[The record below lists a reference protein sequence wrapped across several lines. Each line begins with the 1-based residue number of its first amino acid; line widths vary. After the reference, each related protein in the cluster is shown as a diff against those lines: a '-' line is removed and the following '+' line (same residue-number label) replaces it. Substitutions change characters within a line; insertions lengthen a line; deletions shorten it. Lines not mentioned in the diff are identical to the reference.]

1 MTTYSANDMARKII
15 TLEDYPLPET
25 NVYEHRLLA
34 TIIQDYTLANE
45 VMSIIK
51 REMFSCEQTQHIWDV
66 FCDMYYKKETIDMLT
81 ILPRVDKKYYL
92 DNILSA
98 QTEFSPNATIDLAL
112 GFLDTYIKRMAYIES
127 VTALQKITNG
137 APSDVIRDGFDTFSK
152 RVTSG
157 IGNKVGDD
165 ASEIA
170 NELADELS
178 KGIITRVST
187 HIRTL
192 DYFTYGG
199 FNGGNLVIL
208 AARPSVGK
216 TTIAMQIAQAASADN
231 NKTLVFSLEM
241 TKKELVQRLLQSTG
255 LVSQYELVT
264 HNINWDNYE
273 KALGMVVNSNL
284 IINDDAYNIHDIR
297 HKIITS
303 VKTQGVKMVMIDYL
317 QLMKGADPRMSK
329 NDQVGELTS
338 ALKQTA
344 KQCNIPIIVLSQLS
358 RESVRENRSPQ
369 LYDLRSSG
377 AIEQDADIVI
387 MLERS
392 KDDMGAIID
401 NKIDMWIRKNR
412 AGKCNFD
419 NPIRLKG
426 NEYYTNFVEE

>member
-1 MTTYSANDMARKII
+1 MARKIL

-51 REMFSCEQTQHIWDV
+51 REMFSCKQTQQIWDV

-98 QTEFSPNATIDLAL
+98 QAEFSPIATMDLAL

-137 APSDVIRDGFDTFSK
+137 VSSDVIREGFDTFSK

-170 NELADELS
+170 NELADDLS
-178 KGIITRVST
+178 KGIITRVAT

-273 KALGMVVNSNL
+273 RALGMVVNSNL

-317 QLMKGADPRMSK
+317 QLMKGANPMMSK

-338 ALKQTA
+338 ILKQTA
-344 KQCNIPIIVLSQLS
+344 KQCNIPIIVLSQLNRAS
-358 RESVRENRSPQ
+358 ASENRSPQ
-369 LYDLRSSG
+369 LYDLRDSG
-377 AIEQDADIVI
+377 AIEQDADIVV

-426 NEYYTNFVEE
+426 NEYYTNFEEE

>member
-1 MTTYSANDMARKII
+1 MTTYSANDMARKIL

-51 REMFSCEQTQHIWDV
+51 REMFSCKQTQQIWDV

-98 QTEFSPNATIDLAL
+98 QAVFSPIATMDLAL

-137 APSDVIRDGFDTFSK
+137 VSSDVIREGFDTFSK

-178 KGIITRVST
+178 KGKITRVAT

-241 TKKELVQRLLQSTG
+241 TKKELVQRMLQSTG

-273 KALGMVVNSNL
+273 RALGMVVNSNL

-338 ALKQTA
+338 ILKQTA

-369 LYDLRSSG
+369 LYDLRDSG
-377 AIEQDADIVI
+377 SIEQDADIVV

>member
-1 MTTYSANDMARKII
+1 MARKII

-98 QTEFSPNATIDLAL
+98 QAVFSPIATMDLAL

-137 APSDVIRDGFDTFSK
+137 GSSDVIREGFDTFSK

-178 KGIITRVST
+178 KGKITRVAT

-241 TKKELVQRLLQSTG
+241 TKKELVQRMLQSTG

-273 KALGMVVNSNL
+273 RALGMVVNSNL

-369 LYDLRSSG
+369 LYDLRDSG
-377 AIEQDADIVI
+377 SIEQDADIVV

>member
-1 MTTYSANDMARKII
+1 MARKIL
-15 TLEDYPLPET
+15 TLDEYPLPET

-51 REMFSCEQTQHIWDV
+51 REMFSCKQTQQIWDV

-92 DNILSA
+92 DNIISA
-98 QTEFSPNATIDLAL
+98 QAEFSPNATIDLAL

-137 APSDVIRDGFDTFSK
+137 ASSDVIREGFDTFSK

-178 KGIITRVST
+178 KGIITRVAT

-199 FNGGNLVIL
+199 FNGGNLIIL

-273 KALGMVVNSNL
+273 RALGMVVNSNL

-317 QLMKGADPRMSK
+317 QLMKGANPRMSK

-369 LYDLRSSG
+369 LYDLRDSG
-377 AIEQDADIVI
+377 SIEQDADIVV

>member
-1 MTTYSANDMARKII
+1 MARKIL

-51 REMFSCEQTQHIWDV
+51 REMFSCKQTQQIWDV

-98 QTEFSPNATIDLAL
+98 QAEFSPIATMDLAL

-137 APSDVIRDGFDTFSK
+137 VSSDVIREGFDTFSK

-170 NELADELS
+170 NELADDLS
-178 KGIITRVST
+178 KGIITRVAT

-273 KALGMVVNSNL
+273 RALGMVVNSNL

-317 QLMKGADPRMSK
+317 QLMKGANPMMSK

-338 ALKQTA
+338 ILKQTA
-344 KQCNIPIIVLSQLS
+344 KQCNIPIIVLSQLNRAS
-358 RESVRENRSPQ
+358 ASENRSPQ
-369 LYDLRSSG
+369 LYDLRDSG
-377 AIEQDADIVI
+377 AIEQDADIVV

>member
-1 MTTYSANDMARKII
+1 MARKIL
-15 TLEDYPLPET
+15 TLDDYPLPET

-51 REMFSCEQTQHIWDV
+51 REMFSCEQTQQIWDV

-98 QTEFSPNATIDLAL
+98 QAVFSPIATMDLAL

-137 APSDVIRDGFDTFSK
+137 VSSDVIREGFDTFSK

-178 KGIITRVST
+178 KGKVTRVAT

-264 HNINWDNYE
+264 HDINWDNYE
-273 KALGMVVNSNL
+273 KALAMVVNSNL

-303 VKTQGVKMVMIDYL
+303 VKMQGVKMVLIDYL
-317 QLMKGADPRMSK
+317 QLMKGANPMLSK

-358 RESVRENRSPQ
+358 RENVRENRSPQ
-369 LYDLRSSG
+369 LYDLRDSG
-377 AIEQDADIVI
+377 CIEQDADIVV

>member
-1 MTTYSANDMARKII
+1 MARKIL

-98 QTEFSPNATIDLAL
+98 QAVFSPIATMDLAL

-137 APSDVIRDGFDTFSK
+137 VSSDVIREGFDTFSK

-178 KGIITRVST
+178 KGKITRVAT

-264 HNINWDNYE
+264 HKINWDNYE

-338 ALKQTA
+338 ILKQTA

-369 LYDLRSSG
+369 LYDLRDSG
-377 AIEQDADIVI
+377 SIEQDADIVV

>member
-1 MTTYSANDMARKII
+1 MTTYSANNMARKIL

-51 REMFSCEQTQHIWDV
+51 REMFSCEQTQQIWDV

-98 QTEFSPNATIDLAL
+98 QAEFSPIATMDLAL

-137 APSDVIRDGFDTFSK
+137 VSSDVIREGFDTFSK
-152 RVTSG
+152 RVTNG

-170 NELADELS
+170 NELADDLS
-178 KGIITRVST
+178 KGIITRVAT

-273 KALGMVVNSNL
+273 RALGMVVNSNL

-369 LYDLRSSG
+369 LYDLRDSG
-377 AIEQDADIVI
+377 AIEQDADIVV

>member
-1 MTTYSANDMARKII
+1 MARKII

-51 REMFSCEQTQHIWDV
+51 REMFSCEQTQQIWDV

-98 QTEFSPNATIDLAL
+98 QAVFSPIATMDLAL

-137 APSDVIRDGFDTFSK
+137 VSSDVIREGFDTFSK

-178 KGIITRVST
+178 KGKITRIAT

-241 TKKELVQRLLQSTG
+241 TKKELVQRMLQSTG

-273 KALGMVVNSNL
+273 RALGMVVNSNL

-369 LYDLRSSG
+369 LYDLRDSG
-377 AIEQDADIVI
+377 SIEQDADIVV

>member
-1 MTTYSANDMARKII
+1 MARRIL
-15 TLEDYPLPET
+15 TLDEYPLPET
-25 NVYEHRLLA
+25 SVYEHRLLA

-51 REMFSCEQTQHIWDV
+51 REMFSCKQTQQIWDV

-317 QLMKGADPRMSK
+317 QLIKGADPRMSM

-377 AIEQDADIVI
+377 AIEQDADIVV

-392 KDDMGAIID
+392 KDDMGGIID
-401 NKIDMWIRKNR
+401 NTIDMWIRKNR

>member
-1 MTTYSANDMARKII
+1 MARKIL

-25 NVYEHRLLA
+25 SVYEHRLLA

-51 REMFSCEQTQHIWDV
+51 REMFSCKQTQQIWDV

-98 QTEFSPNATIDLAL
+98 QAEFSPNATIDLAL

-137 APSDVIRDGFDTFSK
+137 ASSDVIREGFDTFSK

-170 NELADELS
+170 NELADDLS
-178 KGIITRVST
+178 KGIITRVAT

-199 FNGGNLVIL
+199 FNGGNLIIL

-273 KALGMVVNSNL
+273 RALGMVVNSNL

-369 LYDLRSSG
+369 LYDLRDSG
-377 AIEQDADIVI
+377 AIEQDADIVV

>member
-1 MTTYSANDMARKII
+1 MARKIL

-51 REMFSCEQTQHIWDV
+51 REMFSCKQTQQIWDV

-98 QTEFSPNATIDLAL
+98 QAEFSPNATIDLAL

-137 APSDVIRDGFDTFSK
+137 VSSDVIREGFDTFSK

-264 HNINWDNYE
+264 HNINWDNFE
-273 KALGMVVNSNL
+273 RALGMVVNSNL
-284 IINDDAYNIHDIR
+284 IINDDAYNIHEIR

-317 QLMKGADPRMSK
+317 QLIKGADPRMSM

-369 LYDLRSSG
+369 LYDLRDSG
-377 AIEQDADIVI
+377 SIEQDADIVV

>member
-1 MTTYSANDMARKII
+1 MARKIL

-25 NVYEHRLLA
+25 SVYEHRLLA

-51 REMFSCEQTQHIWDV
+51 REMFSCKQTQQIWDV

-98 QTEFSPNATIDLAL
+98 QAEFSPIATMDLAL

-137 APSDVIRDGFDTFSK
+137 VSSDVIREGFDTFSK

-170 NELADELS
+170 NELADDLS
-178 KGIITRVST
+178 KGIITRVAT

-273 KALGMVVNSNL
+273 RALGMVVNSNL

-377 AIEQDADIVI
+377 AIEQDADIVV

>member
-1 MTTYSANDMARKII
+1 MARKIL
-15 TLEDYPLPET
+15 TLDEYPLPET
-25 NVYEHRLLA
+25 SVYEHRLLA

-51 REMFSCEQTQHIWDV
+51 REMFSCKQTQQIWDV

-92 DNILSA
+92 DNILPA
-98 QTEFSPNATIDLAL
+98 QAEFSPNATIDLAL

-137 APSDVIRDGFDTFSK
+137 ASSDVIREGFDTFSK

-178 KGIITRVST
+178 KGKITRVAT

-199 FNGGNLVIL
+199 FNGGNLIIL

-284 IINDDAYNIHDIR
+284 IINDDAYNIHEIR

-303 VKTQGVKMVMIDYL
+303 VKMQGVKMVLIDYL
-317 QLMKGADPRMSK
+317 QLMKGANPRMSK

-369 LYDLRSSG
+369 LYDLRDSG
-377 AIEQDADIVI
+377 SIEQDADIVV

-426 NEYYTNFVEE
+426 NKYYTNFVEE

>member
-1 MTTYSANDMARKII
+1 MARKIL

-51 REMFSCEQTQHIWDV
+51 REMFSCKQTQQIWDV

-92 DNILSA
+92 DNIISA
-98 QTEFSPNATIDLAL
+98 QAEFSPNATIDLAL
-112 GFLDTYIKRMAYIES
+112 GFLDTYIKRMAYFQS

-273 KALGMVVNSNL
+273 RALGMVVNSNL

-317 QLMKGADPRMSK
+317 QLIKGADPRMSM

-377 AIEQDADIVI
+377 AIEQDADIVV

-392 KDDMGAIID
+392 KDDMGGIID
-401 NKIDMWIRKNR
+401 NTIDMWIRKNR

>member
-1 MTTYSANDMARKII
+1 MARKTL

-25 NVYEHRLLA
+25 SVYEHRLLA

-51 REMFSCEQTQHIWDV
+51 REMFSCKQTQQIWDV

-92 DNILSA
+92 DNILPA
-98 QTEFSPNATIDLAL
+98 QAEFSPNATIDLAL
-112 GFLDTYIKRMAYIES
+112 GFLDTYIKRMAYFES

-178 KGIITRVST
+178 KGIITRVAT

-284 IINDDAYNIHDIR
+284 IINDDAYNIHEIR

-317 QLMKGADPRMSK
+317 QLIKGADPRMSM

-377 AIEQDADIVI
+377 AIEQDADIVV

>member
-1 MTTYSANDMARKII
+1 MARKIL

-25 NVYEHRLLA
+25 SFYEHRLLA

-51 REMFSCEQTQHIWDV
+51 REMFSCKQTQQIWDV

-98 QTEFSPNATIDLAL
+98 QAVFSPIATMDLAL

-137 APSDVIRDGFDTFSK
+137 VSSDVIREGFDTFSK

-178 KGIITRVST
+178 KGKITRVAT

-199 FNGGNLVIL
+199 FNGGNLIIL

-264 HNINWDNYE
+264 HKINWDNYE

-369 LYDLRSSG
+369 LYDLRDSG
-377 AIEQDADIVI
+377 SIEQDADIVV

-426 NEYYTNFVEE
+426 NEYYTNFAEE

>member
-1 MTTYSANDMARKII
+1 MARKIL
-15 TLEDYPLPET
+15 TLDEYPLPET

-51 REMFSCEQTQHIWDV
+51 REMFSCKQTQQIWDV

-98 QTEFSPNATIDLAL
+98 QAVFSPIATMDLAL
-112 GFLDTYIKRMAYIES
+112 GFLDTYIKRMAYFES

-137 APSDVIRDGFDTFSK
+137 ASSDVIREGFDTFSK

-178 KGIITRVST
+178 KGIITRVAT

-273 KALGMVVNSNL
+273 RALGMVVNSNL

-317 QLMKGADPRMSK
+317 QLMKGANPRMSK

-369 LYDLRSSG
+369 LYDLRDSG
-377 AIEQDADIVI
+377 SIEQDADIVV

>member
-1 MTTYSANDMARKII
+1 MARKIL

-25 NVYEHRLLA
+25 SVYEHRLLA

-51 REMFSCEQTQHIWDV
+51 REMFSCKQTQQIWDV

-98 QTEFSPNATIDLAL
+98 QAEFSPNATIDLAL

-137 APSDVIRDGFDTFSK
+137 ASSDVIREGFDTFSK

-178 KGIITRVST
+178 KGIITRVAT

-199 FNGGNLVIL
+199 FNGGNLIIL

-317 QLMKGADPRMSK
+317 QLMKGANPRMSK

-369 LYDLRSSG
+369 LYDLRDSG
-377 AIEQDADIVI
+377 AIEQDADIVV

>member
-1 MTTYSANDMARKII
+1 MARKIL
-15 TLEDYPLPET
+15 TLDDYPLPET

-51 REMFSCEQTQHIWDV
+51 REMFSCEQTQQIWDV

-98 QTEFSPNATIDLAL
+98 QAVFSPIATMDLAL

-137 APSDVIRDGFDTFSK
+137 VSSDVIREGFDTFSK

-165 ASEIA
+165 ANEIA

-178 KGIITRVST
+178 KGKVTRVAT

-264 HNINWDNYE
+264 HDINWDNYE

-303 VKTQGVKMVMIDYL
+303 VKMQGVKMVLIDYL
-317 QLMKGADPRMSK
+317 QLMKGDNPMLSK

-358 RESVRENRSPQ
+358 RETVRENRSPQ
-369 LYDLRSSG
+369 LYDLRDSG
-377 AIEQDADIVI
+377 CIEQDADIVV

>member
-1 MTTYSANDMARKII
+1 MARKIL
-15 TLEDYPLPET
+15 TLDDYPLPET

-51 REMFSCEQTQHIWDV
+51 REMFSCEQTQQIWDV

-98 QTEFSPNATIDLAL
+98 QAVFSPIATMDLAL
-112 GFLDTYIKRMAYIES
+112 GFLDTYIKRMAYFES

-137 APSDVIRDGFDTFSK
+137 VSSDVIREGFDTFSK

-165 ASEIA
+165 ANEIA

-178 KGIITRVST
+178 KGKVTRVAT

-264 HNINWDNYE
+264 HDINWDNYE

-303 VKTQGVKMVMIDYL
+303 VKMQGVKMVLIDYL
-317 QLMKGADPRMSK
+317 QLMKGANPMLSK

-358 RESVRENRSPQ
+358 RENVRENRSPQ
-369 LYDLRSSG
+369 LYDLRDSG
-377 AIEQDADIVI
+377 CIEQDADIVV

-419 NPIRLKG
+419 NPIRMKG

>member
-1 MTTYSANDMARKII
+1 MARKIL

-51 REMFSCEQTQHIWDV
+51 REMFSCEQTQQIWDV

-81 ILPRVDKKYYL
+81 ILPKVDKKYYL

-98 QTEFSPNATIDLAL
+98 QAVFSPIATMDLAL

-137 APSDVIRDGFDTFSK
+137 VSSDVIREGFDTFSK

-178 KGIITRVST
+178 KGKVTRVAT

-264 HNINWDNYE
+264 HDINWDNYE

-303 VKTQGVKMVMIDYL
+303 VKMQGVKMVLIDYL
-317 QLMKGADPRMSK
+317 QLMKGANPMLSK

-358 RESVRENRSPQ
+358 RENVRENRSPQ
-369 LYDLRSSG
+369 LYDLRDSG
-377 AIEQDADIVI
+377 CIEQDADIVV

>member
-1 MTTYSANDMARKII
+1 MITYSVNDMARKIL

-51 REMFSCEQTQHIWDV
+51 REMFSCKQTQQIWDV

-92 DNILSA
+92 DNILPA
-98 QTEFSPNATIDLAL
+98 QAEFSQNATIDLAL

-137 APSDVIRDGFDTFSK
+137 APSDVIREGFDTFSQ

-178 KGIITRVST
+178 KGIITRVAT

-273 KALGMVVNSNL
+273 RALGMVVNSNL

-317 QLMKGADPRMSK
+317 QLIKGADPRLSM

-377 AIEQDADIVI
+377 AIEQDADIVV

>member
-1 MTTYSANDMARKII
+1 MTTYSANDMARKIL

-25 NVYEHRLLA
+25 SVYEHRLLA

-51 REMFSCEQTQHIWDV
+51 REMFSCKQTQQIWDV

-98 QTEFSPNATIDLAL
+98 QAEFSPNATIDLAL

-137 APSDVIRDGFDTFSK
+137 APSDVIREGFDTFSK

-178 KGIITRVST
+178 KGIITRVAT

-284 IINDDAYNIHDIR
+284 IINDDAYNIHEIR
-297 HKIITS
+297 HKIFTS

-317 QLMKGADPRMSK
+317 QLMKGANPMMSM

-377 AIEQDADIVI
+377 AIEQDADIVV

-426 NEYYTNFVEE
+426 NEYYTNFAEE

>member
-1 MTTYSANDMARKII
+1 MARKIL

-25 NVYEHRLLA
+25 SVYEHRLLA

-51 REMFSCEQTQHIWDV
+51 RDMFSCKQTQQIWDV

-92 DNILSA
+92 DNIISA
-98 QTEFSPNATIDLAL
+98 QAEFSPIATIDLAL

-137 APSDVIRDGFDTFSK
+137 ASSDVIREGFDTFSK

-178 KGIITRVST
+178 KGIITRVAT

-199 FNGGNLVIL
+199 FNGGNLIIL

-241 TKKELVQRLLQSTG
+241 TKKELVQRLIQSTG

-264 HNINWDNYE
+264 HKINWDNYE

-317 QLMKGADPRMSK
+317 QLMKGANPRMSK

-369 LYDLRSSG
+369 LYDLRDSG
-377 AIEQDADIVI
+377 SIEQDADIVV

>member
-1 MTTYSANDMARKII
+1 MARRIL
-15 TLEDYPLPET
+15 TLDEYPLPET
-25 NVYEHRLLA
+25 SIYEHRLLA

-51 REMFSCEQTQHIWDV
+51 REMFSCKQTQQIWDV

-98 QTEFSPNATIDLAL
+98 QVEFSPNATIDLAL

-137 APSDVIRDGFDTFSK
+137 VSSDVIREGFDTFSK

-178 KGIITRVST
+178 KGIITRVAT

-264 HNINWDNYE
+264 HKINWDNYE

-284 IINDDAYNIHDIR
+284 IINDDAYNIHEIR

-317 QLMKGADPRMSK
+317 QLMKGANPRMSK

-369 LYDLRSSG
+369 LFDLRDSG
-377 AIEQDADIVI
+377 SIEQDADIVV

>member
-1 MTTYSANDMARKII
+1 MARKIL

-51 REMFSCEQTQHIWDV
+51 REMFSCEQTQQIWDV

-98 QTEFSPNATIDLAL
+98 QAEFSPIATMDLAL

-137 APSDVIRDGFDTFSK
+137 VSSDVIREGFDTFSK
-152 RVTSG
+152 RVTNG

-170 NELADELS
+170 NELADDLS
-178 KGIITRVST
+178 KGIITRVAT

-273 KALGMVVNSNL
+273 RALGMVVNSNL

-369 LYDLRSSG
+369 LYDLRDSG
-377 AIEQDADIVI
+377 AIEQDADIVV